1 LLLVGDVDQLPSV
14 GSGNVLKDIIDC
26 QKVPLTRLDRI
37 FRQSKK
43 SSIVRYA
50 HSINHGITALPEPVD
65 GSAHLDP
72 REDFQFLRAV
82 DQSDCAA
89 KIVEVC
95 QYFVGRQLSL
105 DPISQSQV
113 LAPMHRGESGVGNLN
128 SILQAKLNQRT
139 SCIRIG
145 GSEFRVGDKVIQNRN
160 NYDLGVFNGDIGI
173 IESVSPEDGSLLVE
187 FDRRSI
193 LYQKA
198 DLLDLALAYAVSIHK
213 SQGSEYPVVII
224 PLLKSHFMM
233 LQRNLIYTAVT
244 RGRKKAIIV
253 GDPAA
258 FAMAV
263 RNSESKTRQ
272 TLLRE
277 RLTTN

>member
-14 GSGNVLKDIIDC
+14 GSGNVLKDVINC
-26 QKVPLTRLDRI
+26 QRVSVTRLDRI

-50 HSINHGITALPEPVD
+50 HSINHGIAALPEPVD
-65 GSAHLDP
+65 TPAHLDP
-72 REDFQFLRAV
+72 NEDFQFLRAI

-89 KIVEVC
+89 KVVEVC
-95 QYFVGRQLSL
+95 EQFVGSALSL
-105 DPISQSQV
+105 DPVSQSQV
-113 LAPMHRGESGVGNLN
+113 LTPMHRGESGVGNLN
-128 SILQAKLNQRT
+128 TILQSKINRQT
-139 SCIRIG
+139 SSIRFG
-145 GSEFRVGDKVIQNRN
+145 GSELKVGDKVIQNRN

-173 IESVSPEDGSLLVE
+173 IESAQPEDGSLCVD
-187 FDRRSI
+187 FDRRI
-193 LYQKA
+193 IQYQKT

-224 PLLKSHFMM
+224 PLLKAHFMM

-244 RGRKKAIIV
+244 RGRKKAIII

-263 RNSESKTRQ
+263 RNSESKTRR
-272 TLLRE
+272 TLLKE
-277 RLTTN
+277 RLTAI